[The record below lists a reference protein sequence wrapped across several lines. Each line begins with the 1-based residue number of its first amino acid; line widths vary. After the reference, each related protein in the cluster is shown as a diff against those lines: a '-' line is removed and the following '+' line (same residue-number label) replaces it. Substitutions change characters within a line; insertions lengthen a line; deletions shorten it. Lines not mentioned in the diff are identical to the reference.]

1 MPTPDPDDDDF
12 ELELEPVDPEILAH
26 SQRRVEE
33 KTDEALRR
41 VDVDELVRKPGAD
54 GGYGDYDVDWSAL
67 RQFRFTTR
75 HLLILTA
82 VLAFCMTLFL
92 SFDGCMAIFIGS
104 LIVIGFGWFGVYR
117 IERREKKERERL
129 RREIEAALGRNKPAA
144 AENPWTDDEAAAA
157 AALPRQEFRFAFSLK
172 QVFITMTV
180 AAIVLGVLTVVGLKA
195 LTITLGA
202 CALAGLAVQTFGWFD
217 PPPAVI
223 LAWWMMLVLYL
234 ALGLLIAKFPQILG
248 TP

>member
-41 VDVDELVRKPGAD
+41 VDVDELVRKPD

-82 VLAFCMTLFL
+82 VLAFCMTLYL

-144 AENPWTDDEAAAA
+144 ENPWTDDEAAVAA
-157 AALPRQEFRFAFSLK
+157 AALPRKDFRFAFSLK

-217 PPPAVI
+217 PPPAVV

-234 ALGLLIAKFPQILG
+234 CLGLLIAKFPQILG

>member
-1 MPTPDPDDDDF
+1 MPTTDPDDDDF
-12 ELELEPVDPEILAH
+12 ELELEPVDPEVLAH

-41 VDVDELVRKPGAD
+41 VDVDELVKPD
-54 GGYGDYDVDWSAL
+54 FGGYGDYDVDWSKL

-92 SFDGCMAIFIGS
+92 LLDGCMALFVGALIAIG
-104 LIVIGFGWFGVYR
+104 VGWFSIYR
-117 IERREKKERERL
+117 VERREAKERERL
-129 RREIEAALGRNKPAA
+129 KREIEAALGRGKT
-144 AENPWTDDEAAAA
+144 AEQDPWSEEAAAA
-157 AALPRQEFRFAFSLK
+157 AQPRKEFRFAFSLK

-180 AAIVLGVLTVVGLKA
+180 AAVVLGVLSVVGLKA
-195 LTITLGA
+195 LTITLGVV
-202 CALAGLAVQTFGWFD
+202 ALAGLAVQTFGWFD
-217 PPPAVI
+217 PPPVVVF
-223 LAWWMMLVLYL
+223 AWWMMLVLYL
-234 ALGLLIAKFPQILG
+234 ALGFLIAMNPSLLG

>member
-12 ELELEPVDPEILAH
+12 ELELEPVDPEVLAH

-54 GGYGDYDVDWSAL
+54 GYGDYDVDWSKL

-82 VLAFCMTLFL
+82 VLAFCMTLYL
-92 SFDGCMAIFIGS
+92 LLEGCMAIFVGS
-104 LIVIGFGWFGVYR
+104 LIAVGIGWFGVYR

-129 RREIEAALGRNKPAA
+129 KREIEAALGRGKS
-144 AENPWTDDEAAAA
+144 AEESPWTDGDQTAPAVQ
-157 AALPRQEFRFAFSLK
+157 RKEFRFAFSLK

-180 AAIVLGVLTVVGLKA
+180 AAIVLGLLAVVGLKA

-202 CALAGLAVQTFGWFD
+202 FALAGLAVQTFGWFD
-217 PPPAVI
+217 PPPAVV

>member
-12 ELELEPVDPEILAH
+12 ELELEPVDPEVLAH

-41 VDVDELVRKPGAD
+41 VDVDELVRRPGAD
-54 GGYGDYDVDWSAL
+54 GYGDYDVDWSKL

-92 SFDGCMAIFIGS
+92 LLEGCMAIFVGS
-104 LIVIGFGWFGVYR
+104 LIAVGVGWFGVYR

-129 RREIEAALGRNKPAA
+129 KREIEAALGRGKS
-144 AENPWTDDEAAAA
+144 AEESPWTEGDEAAAA
-157 AALPRQEFRFAFSLK
+157 AALSRKEFRFAFSLK
-172 QVFITMTV
+172 QVFITITV

-202 CALAGLAVQTFGWFD
+202 FALAGLAVQTFGWFD
-217 PPPAVI
+217 PPPAVV

>member
-12 ELELEPVDPEILAH
+12 ELELEPVDPEVLEHAK
-26 SQRRVEE
+26 SRSDQ

-54 GGYGDYDVDWSAL
+54 GYGDYDVDWSKF

-75 HLLILTA
+75 HLLIVTA

-104 LIVIGFGWFGVYR
+104 LIAIGFGWFSVYR
-117 IERREKKERERL
+117 VERREKKERERL
-129 RREIEAALGRNKPAA
+129 KREIEAAIGRGKAA
-144 AENPWTDDEAAAA
+144 DQGPWIEDDQAVAAAA
-157 AALPRQEFRFAFSLK
+157 ARSRKEFRFAFSLK

-180 AAIVLGVLTVVGLKA
+180 AAIVLGVLSVVGLKA
-195 LTITLGA
+195 LTITLGVV
-202 CALAGLAVQTFGWFD
+202 ALAGLAVQTFGWFD
-217 PPPAVI
+217 PPPAVV

-234 ALGLLIAKFPQILG
+234 GLGLLIAKFPQLLG

>member
-12 ELELEPVDPEILAH
+12 ELELEPVDPEVLAH

-41 VDVDELVRKPGAD
+41 VDVDEIVGKRGAD
-54 GGYGDYDVDWSAL
+54 GYGDYDVDWSAL

-75 HLLILTA
+75 HLLIATA
-82 VLAFCMTLFL
+82 VLAFCMTLYL
-92 SFDGCMAIFIGS
+92 LLEGCMAIFVGS

-129 RREIEAALGRNKPAA
+129 RREIEAALGRKKSG
-144 AENPWTDDEAAAA
+144 EESPWTDGEAAAA
-157 AALPRQEFRFAFSLK
+157 AAAAMPRKEFRFAFSLK
-172 QVFITMTV
+172 QVFIAMTV